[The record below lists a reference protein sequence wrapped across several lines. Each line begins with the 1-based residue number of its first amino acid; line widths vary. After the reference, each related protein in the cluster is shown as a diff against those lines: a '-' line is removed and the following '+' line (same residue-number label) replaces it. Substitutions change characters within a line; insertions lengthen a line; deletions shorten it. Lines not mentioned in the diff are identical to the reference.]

1 MRQLYIN
8 RVCCNSEIIQTT
20 DDDDKVLL
28 IHSDAYVAANKLLNR
43 YYEAIRL
50 IYIDPPFNTG
60 KQFYYKQPIS
70 KKGYNGDKSMHIKH
84 IAYDDSFKDGNTQYI
99 AMMKQVITVAYKL
112 LDEQGS
118 IYVHVDYRVSAYIR
132 LMLDEVFGENNF
144 LNEIIWHYRSGG
156 RATKHFSRKHDVIFF
171 YKKGKKNVF
180 NPLAAAKR
188 RGDQRKNHMKKQVD
202 SDGRVYYSIRTNGK
216 LYKYYD
222 DDPVYPSDVW
232 DDISHLQQKDPERTN
247 YDTQKPLALLKRIIG
262 VSTNPGDLV
271 LDLFCGSG
279 TTLAAAQELGRSAI
293 GVDASQH
300 AINVCRKRLLS
311 KGSSIAICY
320 ENNDVKEAAYI
331 KIDYSIENDDLTM
344 RIVKFATKDWN
355 SGYYDNKNTMQISL
369 NDRHAFQ
376 NSIEYNDLGDND
388 NCCGVDAIDY
398 IALGEMANNEFTVID
413 YRSRIETYGDINTA
427 FSFNLKDKK
436 KMALHIVDVLGRNHY
451 FSITP

>member
-1 MRQLYIN
+1 MYID
-8 RVCCNSEIIQTT
+8 RVCCNCEIIQTT
-20 DDDDKVLL
+20 ENNERVLL
-28 IHSDAYVAANKLLNR
+28 IHNDAYIATDKLLDDYR
-43 YYEAIRL
+43 EAIRL

-60 KQFYYKQPIS
+60 KQFYYKQPVS
-70 KKGYNGDKSMHIKH
+70 KKGHNGDKSLHIKH
-84 IAYDDSFKDGNTQYI
+84 IAYDDSFKNGKIEYI
-99 AMMKQVITVAYKL
+99 AMMKQVLTVAHKL

-144 LNEIIWHYRSGG
+144 LNEIIWHYKSGG

-171 YKKGKKNVF
+171 YKKGKKNTF

-188 RGDQRKNHMKKQVD
+188 RGDQRKNHMKKQID
-202 SDGRVYYSIRTNGK
+202 SDGRVYYSIRTSGK

-247 YDTQKPLALLKRIIG
+247 YDTQKPIALLKRIIG

-279 TTLAAAQELGRSAI
+279 TTLVAAQELGRIAI

-311 KGSSIAICY
+311 KGSSVAICH
-320 ENNDVKEAAYI
+320 ENNNVKEVAYI
-331 KIDYSIENDDLTM
+331 KIDYSIENDVLTM
-344 RIVKFATKDWN
+344 HIVKFATTDWD
-355 SGYYDNKNTMQISL
+355 SGLYENEKTMQISL
-369 NDRHAFQ
+369 DDRGVFQ
-376 NSIEYNDLGDND
+376 NSMEYNDLGNND
-388 NCCGVDAIDY
+388 YCCGVDAIDY
-398 IALGEMANNEFTVID
+398 IALGEMDGSEFTAID
-413 YRSRIETYGDINTA
+413 YRSRIETSGEINTV
-427 FSFNLKDKK
+427 FGFNVKTNKN
-436 KMALHIVDVLGRNHY
+436 MALQIVDVLGRNHY
-451 FSITP
+451 FSITL